1 MERRSFMASGTV
13 GLALLVGRHRS
24 GGSRPGEP
32 LRLNFNENPLGLA
45 PAARRAVIDG
55 LPEGNRY
62 PAAARAALEQTL
74 AELHGVGPE
83 HLVVGAGST
92 DVLRMAVQASAG
104 PNARFVIADP
114 TFEDVEGYGARFGVM
129 PVKVPLTGDGSHNLD
144 RMRRATAGI
153 APALV
158 FLCNPNNPTGT
169 LTSSAQI
176 DAWIAEAPRNIR
188 FIVDEAYF
196 EYVDDPSYASALP
209 WVRDRP
215 NVIVIRTFSK
225 IYGMAGMRLGYG
237 VAHPDTAALLRRHQ
251 GRNNISHVT
260 LVAALA
266 SLRDPDLVPRAR
278 AANSESRAILV
289 RVLDELGLEHLPS
302 HTNFLM
308 HRVPGDLET
317 HIARMREHD
326 VLIGRPFP
334 PMRAWSRVSL
344 GTAAEMER
352 FAEVLREFRGKGWV

>member
-1 MERRSFMASGTV
+1 MQRRSFLASGAA
-13 GLALLVGRHRS
+13 GLALLSAPRRAGAAP
-24 GGSRPGEP
+24 PGDV
-32 LRLNFNENPLGLA
+32 LRLNFNENPLGLS

-62 PAAARAALEQTL
+62 PAAARADLERTL

-92 DVLRMAVQASAG
+92 DVLRMAVQASAA
-104 PNARFVIADP
+104 PHARFVIADP
-114 TFEDVEGYGARFGVM
+114 TFEDIEGYGMRFGVA
-129 PVKVPLTGDGSHNLD
+129 PVKVPLTRDGGHDLD

-169 LTSSAQI
+169 LTPSAHI
-176 DAWIAEAPRNIR
+176 DAWIADARRNVR

-196 EYVDDPSYASALP
+196 EYVDDPSYWSALA
-209 WVRDRP
+209 WVKDRP

-237 VAHPDTAALLRRHQ
+237 IAHPETAAALRRHQ
-251 GRNNISHVT
+251 GRNNVSHVT

-266 SLRDPDLVPRAR
+266 SLRDQDLVPRAR
-278 AANSESRAILV
+278 AANREARDILLH
-289 RVLDELGLEHLPS
+289 VLEELGLEHLPS
-302 HTNFLM
+302 HTNFVM
-308 HRVPGDLET
+308 HQVPGDLET
-317 HIARMREHD
+317 YIERMREHD
-326 VLIGRPFP
+326 VLVGRPFA
-334 PMRAWSRVSL
+334 PMLAWSRVSL
-344 GTAAEMER
+344 GTPAEMER
-352 FAEVLREFRGKGWV
+352 FATVLREFREKGWV